1 MTKKVG
7 IYVGHGISTNGSFDT
22 GTTFGGHT
30 EADYML
36 PIVQSAVK
44 YLEISG
50 VTVYTDANKKNN
62 INMIKQVELSNSK
75 GVDVHVAVHCDY
87 FKAPTGTMPLYL
99 SAEGKKLADDMNKY
113 VTTDMKMVTRGV
125 TKRTDLYELN
135 ASNAVACIFEC
146 GSIDDDYSKFLDY
159 DKYGKAIAKG
169 ICAYLGVTFKASKVK
184 SKVTYT
190 QTYSQNKL
198 PIRPLRGYFKI
209 GDHGTNVLRLQK
221 FLNWAIN
228 AKLVLDGKFGT
239 GTFAAVKRFQ
249 KIYKLKID
257 GLFGASCL
265 KIAKTIKK

>member
-7 IYVGHGISTNGSFDT
+7 IYVGHGTSTDGTFDT
-22 GTTFGGHT
+22 GTTYGGHT

-113 VTTDMKMVTRGV
+113 VMTDMKMVTRGV
-125 TKRTDLYELN
+125 TKRADLYELN

-190 QTYSQNKL
+190 QTYSKNKL

-221 FLNWAIN
+221 FLNWSIN
-228 AKLVLDGKFGT
+228 AKLVLNGKLDT
-239 GTFAAVKRFQ
+239 STFAAVKRFQ

-257 GLFGASCL
+257 GLFGIACL